1 MKWAKVPTIVG
12 KWIVIKYFVCGQ
24 TGSKYGVFKVKN
36 YRDFPATYKVVISPS
51 KPFKELFVDYDI
63 YSMDLASMV
72 NDENVFDSYQAAKK
86 YYDSVVE

>member
-1 MKWAKVPTIVG
+1 MKWAKVPTIIG

-63 YSMDLASMV
+63 YSMDLAGML
-72 NDENVFDSYQAAKK
+72 NENNVFDSYQKAMS
-86 YYDSVVE
+86 YYNTINE